1 MSQYVSDF
9 AEKWQCQSLSRVQHF
24 ATPWTVATQALLSM
38 GFSKQEYWSGLLFAS
53 PGDLPQPGIKPWSHT
68 LQTDSLPSEAPKAF
82 TYFQFSNPLD

>member
-38 GFSKQEYWSGLLFAS
+38 GFSKQEYWN
-53 PGDLPQPGIKPWSHT
+53 
-68 LQTDSLPSEAPKAF
+68 E
-82 TYFQFSNPLD
+82 